1 MATYFTRAEAEA
13 LLPTLD
19 PILRE
24 LRDLRTRLALV
35 QEELEALR
43 GKMRGNGHGHQGE
56 HARLRA
62 TAATLVAN
70 LNERI
75 ARITHMGVLVKDL
88 EMGLIDFPAQREGQ
102 EILLCWRL
110 DEPRIAW
117 WHTLEG
123 GFGARQPL
131 DE

>member
-1 MATYFTRAEAEA
+1 
-13 LLPTLD
+13 
-19 PILRE
+19 
-24 LRDLRTRLALV
+24 
-35 QEELEALR
+35 
-43 GKMRGNGHGHQGE
+43 
-56 HARLRA
+56 
-62 TAATLVAN
+62 
-70 LNERI
+70 
-75 ARITHMGVLVKDL
+75 MGVLVKDL

-131 DE
+131 DK